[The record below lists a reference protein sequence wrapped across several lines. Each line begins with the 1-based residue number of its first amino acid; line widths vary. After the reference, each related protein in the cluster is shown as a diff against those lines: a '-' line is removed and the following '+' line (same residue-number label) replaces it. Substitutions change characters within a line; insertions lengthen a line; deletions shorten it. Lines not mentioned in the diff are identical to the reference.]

1 MHVKKSVR
9 GGVMGGVTG
18 GMKIEESLCLKGS
31 APSDGRDGA
40 LSLESQQKSE
50 NVRFLSMSHAFFNT
64 LYFQKCSLT
73 GSSAL
78 SIWELTE
85 ISTTFL
91 RVYWKDGVSMFLFS
105 FFLRFVQNNRYL
117 CIQVLANH
125 LSGGAGMI
133 FEGKTIQH

>member
-1 MHVKKSVR
+1 M
-9 GGVMGGVTG
+9 GGVMGGMMGGLTG
-18 GMKIEESLCLKGS
+18 GMKIEESLYLKGS

-64 LYFQKCSLT
+64 LYFQKHSLT
-73 GSSAL
+73 GNSAL
-78 SIWELTE
+78 PIWELTE

-91 RVYWKDGVSMFLFS
+91 RVCWKDGISMFLFS
-105 FFLRFVQNNRYL
+105 FFLRFVQNNHYL

-133 FEGKTIQH
+133 FEGK

>member
-1 MHVKKSVR
+1 M

-40 LSLESQQKSE
+40 LSFESQQKSE
-50 NVRFLSMSHAFFNT
+50 NVISLSMSHAFFNT
-64 LYFQKCSLT
+64 LYFQKRSLT
-73 GSSAL
+73 GNSAL

-91 RVYWKDGVSMFLFS
+91 CQYCPCVTQK
-105 FFLRFVQNNRYL
+105 
-117 CIQVLANH
+117 
-125 LSGGAGMI
+125 GGSVNV
-133 FEGKTIQH
+133 TIKSSLPTASLKLKSK